1 MSRAAENDPAEAPSR
16 PSSGAARRRV
26 RPSGRMLLLVVA
38 LMLLGAVG
46 GVAAA
51 LAPWLFSPAA
61 ALTAVTTQ
69 FNEAT
74 GLYLVA
80 QSGPRLSLT
89 PRPHLVMSGVV
100 FGDPNKTLLVEA
112 DELRGDLRL
121 AALLAGRL
129 EMDSLTLQR
138 PRARL
143 DLDRERI
150 GSPGAAA
157 RAAAAQSGS
166 VAAQKADAYRLGV
179 VTIVD
184 GALEVRR
191 NGADHI
197 VEKIAATLDW
207 RKIGEHALL
216 TSAFDWRGQR
226 LQLVLW
232 VARPGIFLRGDPTVA
247 TARIDGESLR
257 LEAQGVAQTGANP
270 RYAGRVAGSAAS
282 VRDALG
288 LFGIEPALPGP
299 FGDAEIVAQAAIGP
313 HDAAFR
319 DLRIEVDGNV
329 FEGEIS
335 ARVEEGRPYV
345 SAALHSDFVALKPM
359 FFDAPPLVVDGQW
372 SQKPLDPPDLSG
384 ADLDLTITARHA
396 RLGRLTLDDATM
408 AAKLRDGALDL
419 SLLEARAYRGQLKAR
434 GSFAATGGA
443 LSMHAS
449 AQTTGVDARALLSDG
464 FGKEAL
470 GGALD
475 STVSLDARGETV
487 ADMLR
492 GLNGRLTLNLSD
504 GEIDG
509 VDFDRAL
516 RRFEKRPLASA
527 QDIRSG
533 SSALIRGSAN
543 VIIENGVGAL
553 EDGAAQG
560 PGFALAFAGTANF
573 IERSLALKAAAR
585 EADPAGKARENG
597 LQIAVDVAG
606 PWDELKIAPDPKAF
620 IRRSGAAAPLLPE
633 APR

>member
-1 MSRAAENDPAEAPSR
+1 
-16 PSSGAARRRV
+16 
-26 RPSGRMLLLVVA
+26 
-38 LMLLGAVG
+38 
-46 GVAAA
+46 
-51 LAPWLFSPAA
+51 
-61 ALTAVTTQ
+61 
-69 FNEAT
+69 
-74 GLYLVA
+74 
-80 QSGPRLSLT
+80 
-89 PRPHLVMSGVV
+89 
-100 FGDPNKTLLVEA
+100 
-112 DELRGDLRL
+112 
-121 AALLAGRL
+121 
-129 EMDSLTLQR
+129 
-138 PRARL
+138 
-143 DLDRERI
+143 
-150 GSPGAAA
+150 
-157 RAAAAQSGS
+157 
-166 VAAQKADAYRLGV
+166 
-179 VTIVD
+179 
-184 GALEVRR
+184 
-191 NGADHI
+191 
-197 VEKIAATLDW
+197 
-207 RKIGEHALL
+207 
-216 TSAFDWRGQR
+216 
-226 LQLVLW
+226 
-232 VARPGIFLRGDPTVA
+232 
-247 TARIDGESLR
+247 
-257 LEAQGVAQTGANP
+257 VAQTGANP
-270 RYAGRVAGSAAS
+270 RYSGRVAGSAAS
-282 VRDALG
+282 VRDALA
-288 LFGIEPALPGP
+288 LFGIESPLPGP
-299 FGDAEIVAQAAIGP
+299 FGDAEVVAQATVSP

-319 DLRIEVDGNV
+319 ELRIEVDGNV

-335 ARVEEGRPYV
+335 ARDEDGRPYV

-408 AAKLRDGALDL
+408 TAKLRDSALDL

-434 GSFAATGGA
+434 GSFAATAGA

-492 GLNGRLTLNLSD
+492 GLNGRLTLKLSD

-633 APR
+633 APREEPR